1 MKQAIANEK
10 KISVSVRSGLMALK
24 ERMVLLRKEKK
35 LTQGQLAEEL
45 GVSRSY
51 VAAWENGDRIP
62 DLQNLKD
69 MAVLCNVSGDYLLG
83 FVEGR
88 SETKSFERF

>member
-1 MKQAIANEK
+1 MKQAVANDK
-10 KISVSVRSGLMALK
+10 KISVPVHSGLMALK

-35 LTQGQLAEEL
+35 LTQALLAEEL

-69 MAVLCNVSGDYLLG
+69 MALLYNVSGDYLLG

-88 SETKSFERF
+88 SETRPFERF

>member
-10 KISVSVRSGLMALK
+10 KISVSVNSGLMALK

-69 MAVLCNVSGDYLLG
+69 MAVLYNVSGDYLLG